1 MSNQS
6 IKPAKKK
13 VKANQSIKKNHLQ
26 YLYIPVW
33 DLLAK
38 KIKKLSANQQKKG
51 IKPNNFTIDH
61 STLTNDNI
69 KVDVELGPI
78 AAGLPDVVKRTGAH
92 HNA

>member
-1 MSNQS
+1 MSYQS
-6 IKPAKKK
+6 IKPEKKK
-13 VKANQSIKKNHLQ
+13 VKANQSIKKTHLQ
-26 YLYIPVW
+26 YIPVW

-51 IKPNNFTIDH
+51 IKSNNFTIDH